1 MKTRKSSP
9 VRMALGIALG
19 CLIWAGGAW
28 AQVPADEWAKGA
40 DASLRSAQS
49 LFFNGKREEAAATLV
64 AGYAKIQQLR
74 QANAA
79 DARLAGLEARAAK
92 LKTDL
97 EKRMGK
103 TIDLASGAVA
113 DKPAATASGA
123 SPLPAR
129 PVPPPAAAAPAVSGA
144 PAAGTSAKLPYHAAQ
159 AMGEV
164 EKRFRSIE
172 GPYARFDYYR
182 GRGEFDAIV
191 QALDGIDQSLAEIPA
206 LIEAVR
212 KLAAEKGVASH
223 PDFDAADA
231 RIEREKARSAE
242 ARRTAGRQA
251 TASAA
256 ASGAVAAD
264 VDALA
269 SAYDRLRAA
278 VFGQALGGA
287 IHYAD
292 LVPVKELAVA
302 IENFERNEQAQAEAM
317 LADFAARYG
326 ATREA
331 IDAKV
336 SEQGYSGD
344 VRPGSLYED
353 FREGIANVAQTR
365 KAMGADL
372 LRRAQE
378 DLDGLAAAHDFF
390 RAERRAR
397 AKEFADLAARFDPAS
412 AEIRQFAASLPARF
426 AEDDQA
432 AQAKIDDRQW
442 SGSVAGKKAEE
453 EAGLKFFRE
462 DPDWGA
468 RPAGQEPRIP
478 VAVAITGD
486 WTVQKTDI
494 LGHPVMYGVPAR
506 VAVEVPAERAAQDV
520 LRVYSV
526 TLRTAESA
534 DARQTPP
541 FREITVGDSFYIR
554 PGAVK

>member
-1 MKTRKSSP
+1 MITRRVSP
-9 VRMALGIALG
+9 VRMALGMALG
-19 CLIWAGGAW
+19 WLIMAGGTW
-28 AQVPADEWAKGA
+28 AQLPADDLAKGA
-40 DASLRSAQS
+40 DVSLRSAQS
-49 LFFNGKREEAAATLV
+49 LFFNGQRDESVAALV
-64 AGYAKIQQLR
+64 QGYAKIQQLR

-97 EKRMGK
+97 EKRLGK

-113 DKPAATASGA
+113 DKPAAAASGA
-123 SPLPAR
+123 SPLPPR
-129 PVPPPAAAAPAVSGA
+129 PVPPPAAAVPAVSAAASAGA
-144 PAAGTSAKLPYHAAQ
+144 SAKLPYHAAQ

-164 EKRFRSIE
+164 QKRFSSVE
-172 GPYARFDYYR
+172 SPYTRFDYYR

-191 QALDGIDQSLAEIPA
+191 KALDSIDQSLAELPA
-206 LIEAVR
+206 LIEEAR
-212 KLAAEKGVASH
+212 KLAAEQGVASH
-223 PDFDAADA
+223 PDFDAAYA
-231 RIEREKARSAE
+231 RIEREKVRSAE
-242 ARRTAGRQA
+242 ARRTAGQQA
-251 TASAA
+251 SASAA

-278 VFGQALGGA
+278 IFDKATGGA

-292 LVPVKELAVA
+292 LVPVRELAAA
-302 IENFERNEQAQAEAM
+302 IENFERNEQAKAEAA

-336 SEQGYSGD
+336 SELGYSGTW
-344 VRPGSLYED
+344 RPGSLFED
-353 FREGIANVAQTR
+353 FQEGIAHVAQTR

-397 AKEFADLAARFDPAS
+397 AQEFSELAARFDPDS
-412 AEIRQFAASLPARF
+412 ADIRQFVAALSARF
-426 AEDDQA
+426 AEDDKA
-432 AQAKIDDRQW
+432 AQAQIDARKW
-442 SGSVAGKKAEE
+442 PGSVAGKKAEE
-453 EAGLKFFRE
+453 DAGMTFFRE

-468 RPAGQEPRIP
+468 RPADKEPRIP
-478 VAVAITGD
+478 VAVAVTGD

-494 LGHPVMYGVPAR
+494 LGHPVMYGVPAL
-506 VAVEVPAERAAQDV
+506 VAVAVPAEKAAQNV

-534 DARQTPP
+534 DARQAPP

>member
-1 MKTRKSSP
+1 MAMRTGFP

-19 CLIWAGGAW
+19 WLTWAGGAW

-49 LFFNGKREEAAATLV
+49 MFFNGKRDESVAELV
-64 AGYAKIQQLR
+64 QGYAKIQQLR

-79 DARLAGLEARAAK
+79 DARLAGLEARATK

-113 DKPAATASGA
+113 DKPVAAASGA

-129 PVPPPAAAAPAVSGA
+129 PVPPPAAAAPAASGA
-144 PAAGTSAKLPYHAAQ
+144 PAAGASAKLPYHAAQ
-159 AMGEV
+159 AMVEV
-164 EKRFRSIE
+164 EKRFRSVE
-172 GPYARFDYYR
+172 NPYARFDYYR
-182 GRGEFDAIV
+182 ERSEFDSIV
-191 QALDGIDQSLAEIPA
+191 KALDGIDQLLAEIPA
-206 LIEAVR
+206 LIEEAR

-223 PDFDAADA
+223 PDFDAAYA

-242 ARRTAGRQA
+242 ARQTAGQQA
-251 TASAA
+251 SDSAA
-256 ASGAVAAD
+256 ASGAVSAD
-264 VDALA
+264 VEALS

-278 VFGQALGGA
+278 IFDKATGGM
-287 IHYAD
+287 IHYSD
-292 LVPVKELAVA
+292 LVPAKDLAVA
-302 IENFERNEQAQAEAM
+302 IENFEQSEQAKAQAV

-336 SEQGYSGD
+336 SEQGYSGN

-353 FREGIANVAQTR
+353 FQEGIANVAKTR

-372 LRRAQE
+372 LRRAQD
-378 DLDGLAAAHDFF
+378 DLRELGAAHDFF

-397 AKEFADLAARFDPAS
+397 TKEFAELAARFDPAS
-412 AEIRQFAASLPARF
+412 EEIRQFAAALSARF

-432 AQAKIDDRQW
+432 AQAKIDARKW
-442 SGSVAGKKAEE
+442 PGSVSGKKAEE
-453 EAGLKFFRE
+453 DAGLKFFRE

-468 RPAGQEPRIP
+468 RPAGKEPRLP

-494 LGHPVMYGVPAR
+494 LGQPVMYGVPAL
-506 VAVEVPAERAAQDV
+506 VAVEVPAEKAAQNV

-534 DARQTPP
+534 DARQAPP

>member
-1 MKTRKSSP
+1 MTTQKGSL
-9 VRMALGIALG
+9 VRMALGMALG
-19 CLIWAGGAW
+19 WLIGAGGAW
-28 AQVPADEWAKGA
+28 AQLPAGDLAKGA
-40 DASLRSAQS
+40 DVSLRSAQS
-49 LFFNGKREEAAATLV
+49 LFFNGKRDESVAALV
-64 AGYAKIQQLR
+64 QGYAQIQQLR
-74 QANAA
+74 QADAA

-97 EKRMGK
+97 EKRLGK

-113 DKPAATASGA
+113 DKPATAASGA

-129 PVPPPAAAAPAVSGA
+129 PVPPPAAAVSVASAG
-144 PAAGTSAKLPYHAAQ
+144 PAAGASAKLPYHAAQ

-164 EKRFRSIE
+164 DKKFRSVD
-172 GPYARFDYYR
+172 GPYTRFDYYR
-182 GRGEFDAIV
+182 GRGEYDSIV

-206 LIEAVR
+206 LIEEAR

-242 ARRTAGRQA
+242 ARRTAGQQA
-251 TASAA
+251 SASAA
-256 ASGAVAAD
+256 ASGAVSAD

-269 SAYDRLRAA
+269 SAYDRLREAIFDKA
-278 VFGQALGGA
+278 TGGV
-287 IHYAD
+287 IHYND
-292 LVPVKELAVA
+292 LVPVNELAAA
-302 IENFERNEQAQAEAM
+302 IENFEQNEQAKAEAA

-331 IDAKV
+331 IDAQV
-336 SEQGYSGD
+336 SERGYSGN
-344 VRPGSLYED
+344 VRPGSLFED
-353 FREGIANVAQTR
+353 FQEGIANVAQTR
-365 KAMGADL
+365 KAMGEDL
-372 LRRAQE
+372 LRRARE

-397 AKEFADLAARFDPAS
+397 VKEFAGLAVRFDPAS
-412 AEIRQFAASLPARF
+412 AEVRQFVAAMPARF

-432 AQAKIDDRQW
+432 AQAKIDARKW
-442 SGSVAGKKAEE
+442 PGSVSGKKAEE
-453 EAGLKFFRE
+453 DAGLKFFRE

-468 RPAGQEPRIP
+468 RPADKESRIP

-494 LGHPVMYGVPAR
+494 LGQPVMYGVPAL
-506 VAVEVPAERAAQDV
+506 VAVEVPAEKAAQNV

-534 DARQTPP
+534 DARQAPP